1 MGDLTQCA
9 DVLVN
14 QLQSKAPNA
23 TPWQDLRYIFG
34 EIMYGGH
41 ITDKYDR
48 RTNNTYLEVGINE
61 GLLTGKDMV
70 PGFKAILDG
79 DYLSF
84 EEYIKTQLPGET
96 PALYGLHPNAE
107 IGFLTTECN
116 TLFATVM
123 ELSSGSGGGGGG
135 KDKVVQDSML
145 KLLGQC
151 PASFN
156 VFEINLRIQEK
167 HPFVVVLMQEIDRM
181 NTLLDSIR
189 KTLSDLKLGLEGALN
204 ISDAMDNLANSLFL
218 NKVPAIWEKDAYPS
232 SRSECAM
239 LLFRCFVAA

>member
-70 PGFKAILDG
+70 PGFKAITDG
-79 DYLSF
+79 DYLSY
-84 EEYIKTQLPGET
+84 EEYIKKQLPGET
-96 PALYGLHPNAE
+96 PGLYGLHPNAE

-116 TLFATVM
+116 TLFSTVM

-135 KDKVVQDSML
+135 KDKAVQDSMF

-151 PASFN
+151 PASYN
-156 VFEINLRIQEK
+156 VFEINLRIQDR

-232 SRSECAM
+232 SRCKSM
-239 LLFRCFVAA
+239 IFVLS